1 MKHLYFI
8 SYNFDGSDMAGRIYG
23 SGNKTMLLDRK
34 ITTIEQLEKIQENIK
49 KENGFSN
56 VVIISFDFL
65 KIVADRE
72 NGIKHVLKTI
82 IQK

>member
-1 MKHLYFI
+1 
-8 SYNFDGSDMAGRIYG
+8 MAGRIYG